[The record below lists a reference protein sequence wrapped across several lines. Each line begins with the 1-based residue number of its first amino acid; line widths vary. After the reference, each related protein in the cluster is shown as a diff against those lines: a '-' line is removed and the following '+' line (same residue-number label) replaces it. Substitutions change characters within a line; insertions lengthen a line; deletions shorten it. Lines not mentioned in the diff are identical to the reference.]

1 MEYRLISVVPS
12 AGTLF
17 PRGFSSGMQCEMDSS
32 PAQPAPDPGREE
44 LADLIRRTGSGER
57 SALAGVYTRTSA
69 KLYGV
74 CMRVLGNETEA
85 QDALQDV
92 YVAVWRNASRF
103 DSSRASPITWLC
115 VVARNK
121 CIDRLRQRTMTTDGV
136 DAAAHVADDSASAFE
151 VLETDQERGRL
162 TGCLEELE
170 ERARAMIR
178 AAFFDGQSYSQL
190 AERESLPLS
199 TMKSVIRRGLMRL
212 RGCLE
217 Q

>member
-1 MEYRLISVVPS
+1 MEYSLTSMASS

-17 PRGFSSGMQCEMDSS
+17 PRGLASGMLDWMD
-32 PAQPAPDPGREE
+32 APTATPTPDRGRAE
-44 LADLIRRTGSGER
+44 LADLIRRTGTGER
-57 SALAGVYTRTSA
+57 SALAAVYTRTSA

-85 QDALQDV
+85 QDALQEV
-92 YVAVWRNASRF
+92 YVTVWRNAARF

-121 CIDRLRQRTMTTDGV
+121 CIDRLRQRSIVTDGV
-136 DAAAHVADDSASAFE
+136 DAAANVADDSASAFE
-151 VLETDQERGRL
+151 VLEKDQERGRL

-170 ERARAMIR
+170 ERARTMIR

-199 TMKSVIRRGLMRL
+199 TMKSVIRRGLLRL

>member
-1 MEYRLISVVPS
+1 MEYSLTSMVPS

-17 PRGFSSGMQCEMDSS
+17 PRGFASGMLRRMDAAY
-32 PAQPAPDPGREE
+32 PIPTPDGGRQE
-44 LADLIRRTGSGER
+44 LADLIRRTGTGER
-57 SALAGVYTRTSA
+57 AALAGVYTRTSA

-74 CMRVLGNETEA
+74 CMRVLGDEAEA
-85 QDALQDV
+85 QDALQEV
-92 YVAVWRNASRF
+92 YVAVWRNASRY

-121 CIDRLRQRTMTTDGV
+121 CIDRLRQRTVATDGV
-136 DAAAHVADDSASAFE
+136 DAAAQVPDDGASAFE
-151 VLETDQERGRL
+151 VLEQDQEHGRL
-162 TGCLEELE
+162 RGCLDELE
-170 ERARAMIR
+170 ERARTMIR

-190 AERESLPLS
+190 AEREALPLS

>member
-1 MEYRLISVVPS
+1 MEYSSSSMAPS

-17 PRGFSSGMQCEMDSS
+17 PRGLASGMLAHMD
-32 PAQPAPDPGREE
+32 APSAIPEPDRGRDE
-44 LADLIRRTGSGER
+44 LADLIRRTATGER
-57 SALAGVYTRTSA
+57 SALAAVYTRTSA
-69 KLYGV
+69 KLYGI
-74 CMRVLGNETEA
+74 CMRVLGNEAEA

-92 YVAVWRNASRF
+92 YVAVWRNAARF

-121 CIDRLRQRTMTTDGV
+121 CIDRLRQRTIATDGV
-136 DAAAHVADDSASAFE
+136 EAADNVPDDGASAFE
-151 VLETDQERGRL
+151 VLERDQERGRL
-162 TGCLEELE
+162 TGCLEQLE

-178 AAFFDGQSYSQL
+178 AAFFDGQSYSEL

-199 TMKSVIRRGLMRL
+199 TMKSVIRRGLLRL